1 MGRCTCYTWCK
12 VIITIIIIYFSY
24 YFVDRSGIYYY
35 ECTITGPQN
44 GIPRIGWSTKA
55 ANLEL
60 GKDIHGYGYGGT
72 GKKSSNNNFED
83 YGQKYGPG
91 DIIGCLL
98 NITTGEIAYTKNGQ
112 YLGVAFTFNNLDT
125 VFFPAILLKGT
136 SVLLNFG
143 ETPFHYDFPNQSI
156 FNGVRYNL
164 FDFISYFIIFFYNI
178 YFKLDLYLMHLQMI
192 LLKKILLNY

>member
-1 MGRCTCYTWCK
+1 MLHMVSGIFNIFLLMLIFLFLLFYK
-12 VIITIIIIYFSY
+12 LFVLFSC
-24 YFVDRSGIYYY
+24 FRSGIYYF
-35 ECTITGPQN
+35 ECTITGPPN

-72 GKKSSNNNFED
+72 GKKSSNNVFED

-91 DIIGCLL
+91 DTIGCLL

-112 YLGVAFTFNNLDT
+112 YLGVAFTFNNLDI

-143 ETPFHYDFPNQSI
+143 QTPFRYEFPRQSI
-156 FNGVRYNL
+156 FNGVRYYSL
-164 FDFISYFIIFFYNI
+164 HDIIPYSLHDIIPYIILDHFI
-178 YFKLDLYLMHLQMI
+178 MHHQMI
-192 LLKKILLNY
+192 L